1 MLATRCWD
9 WGWKRKKTL
18 SVFDRRSICLSETR
32 SIAWKLCQPKEHY
45 WYNESNVR
53 NVCTIC
59 GLIDKYPTKSSR
71 LLRFDKDYSSGV
83 NKKIYNTRVYTDE
96 KFRHI
101 NQTWN
106 NIDELYEYYESFLLF
121 LGQRKLTIKY
131 FQYFNKFLDILLS
144 YKKINNF

>member
-1 MLATRCWD
+1 M
-9 WGWKRKKTL
+9 
-18 SVFDRRSICLSETR
+18 
-32 SIAWKLCQPKEHY
+32 WKLCQPKEHC

-59 GLIDKYPTKSSR
+59 GLIDKYPKKSSR
-71 LLRFDKDYSSGV
+71 SLMFDGV

-101 NQTWN
+101 N
-106 NIDELYEYYESFLLF
+106 NIDEFYKYYESFLLF
-121 LGQRKLTIKY
+121 LGQKKLTIKY

-144 YKKINNF
+144 YKKSVKNK